1 MGCGGCRF
9 QIPPQRHRE
18 AKGVSKMPQGADNP
32 ERISVAPEFHPEDSS
47 ITFPEGV
54 ELFEVEGYSVDED
67 DARRLICNMPICQ
80 TRMAGFMMQKDG
92 TYQPHFV
99 CMGDC
104 EHKSTPVTFDICSAC
119 PVRSEGG
126 L

>member
-9 QIPPQRHRE
+9 QVTPQKINMPTGA
-18 AKGVSKMPQGADNP
+18 AK
-32 ERISVAPEFHPEDSS
+32 APEFHPADSS

-54 ELFEVEGYSVDED
+54 ELFEVDGYEVDED
-67 DARRLICNMPICQ
+67 DPRRLICKMPICQ
-80 TRMAGFMMQKDG
+80 TRMAGFMLQKDG
-92 TYQPHFV
+92 TYMPHFV